1 MALYLGVINNGIF
14 MSSDGYSLQ
23 DTNGLSLMAIPK
35 TRKLKI
41 NLNDIT
47 YRVNVKLPAKESE

>member
-14 MSSDGYSLQ
+14 MSSDSYTLQ
-23 DTNGLSLMAIPK
+23 DSNGLSLIALPE

-41 NLNDIT
+41 NLNGAT
-47 YRVNVKLPAKESE
+47 YRVNIKLPAKESE